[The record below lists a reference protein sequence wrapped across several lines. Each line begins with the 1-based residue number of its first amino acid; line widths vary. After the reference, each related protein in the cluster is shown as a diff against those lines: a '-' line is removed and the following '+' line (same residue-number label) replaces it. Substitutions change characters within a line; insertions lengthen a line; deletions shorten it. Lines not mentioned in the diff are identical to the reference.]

1 MPPKRKK
8 IKTVPKSDDDNDD
21 EQQQSSTISTE
32 NNDDNNDDEKMMKP
46 FNLKI
51 ISWNVNGIRAAL
63 KNGCLKFF
71 ESESCDIL
79 AIQETKCNDKTFP
92 LELKQ
97 WPKFPYK
104 YYVSSKQD
112 GYAGVA
118 LFSKQKPLSVE
129 YGIGKR
135 EFDDEGRIIT
145 AYYDN
150 FILVNAYVV
159 NAGQGLKRL
168 DFKLQF
174 DQDFQ
179 IDLENPK
186 TNTKTA
192 GFTPEERTDFDH
204 LLNSGFIDSFRLL
217 YPNQRKCYTYWGYRF
232 NCRTKDIGW
241 RLDYF
246 LLSKHIVNQIIII
259 MSSSTTVSNPV
270 PPPQPPPPSANVTTQ
285 QTTVT
290 KNDLKQIGICLP
302 TNTPM
307 EIATNTANTSTGQ
320 SSSSSSLN
328 LSYSNAAKNVVTN
341 NTNNFYT
348 TATTAGQFQMGSLS
362 VMVAKLNP
370 STRQQTVI
378 LQPRINTTRGTTL
391 QIQNSVRNST
401 GNSLPNSQ
409 TISTTFPSSNSSAIS
424 VRTRVISG
432 QGNHPSTTIPL
443 LNLSTVAAAS
453 SAVATSGGPPNNN
466 TTSNVTTNSVK
477 QMITGQKFITAGSV
491 ETVNLMISNP
501 NEVRNLKTNAQN
513 SEIKSLYKIN
523 GPKQLTGSSTATA
536 ALVTAQTTP
545 KMISINNASGH
556 QSCQATATR
565 FGILSSN
572 ANAKSA
578 VINLPKNFIIT
589 PTGAS
594 GITNMVSISSANFPA
609 NRIPLSRQ
617 QHHTVTTLSAIHSS
631 NSSTLP
637 SSSTTTITTTNM
649 TTKSTPTTIY
659 TVNTANQNAT
669 NVLNNSNIITT
680 LQPIMTNHQQQ
691 SNNNH
696 QTSNIISSSNTTSSI
711 AIANINNNNTT
722 ATKQAMNIQTINN
735 SNNLSPIKSTATNLS
750 FPIQHHHQSITT
762 TPSSPRPRILSRKR
776 TINDLPT
783 SITIKSNNNNNNL
796 HNTNG
801 SIAFITSSSSSSNV
815 NHHSTITT
823 TTTNQQHLPTI
834 ITNDK
839 SLINQKQLCLKETDY
854 KDLYEQQQQQQQTK
868 ISIKKPRLSIINYHT
883 NGKLPQFSSY
893 NDVKPKNDKK
903 LTLQDLL
910 NDVRKQNEWKDFI
923 LTDQCK
929 KLADD
934 EESFTQK
941 RLELLL
947 TKLENEI
954 SPFSKCAAMT
964 TLYDEIDNNNQ
975 SQQQSQQQQ
984 QQRTSTKINIID
996 RKCVRI
1002 NDIIRANIQRSK
1014 VLCEHFIDCNQII
1027 QRLTYEHKDKVT
1039 NLSKRLNCN
1048 INNNNSSNNNNHN
1061 HKRTSSNSLNSGYS
1075 K

>member
-1 MPPKRKK
+1 
-8 IKTVPKSDDDNDD
+8 
-21 EQQQSSTISTE
+21 
-32 NNDDNNDDEKMMKP
+32 
-46 FNLKI
+46 
-51 ISWNVNGIRAAL
+51 
-63 KNGCLKFF
+63 
-71 ESESCDIL
+71 
-79 AIQETKCNDKTFP
+79 
-92 LELKQ
+92 
-97 WPKFPYK
+97 
-104 YYVSSKQD
+104 
-112 GYAGVA
+112 
-118 LFSKQKPLSVE
+118 
-129 YGIGKR
+129 
-135 EFDDEGRIIT
+135 
-145 AYYDN
+145 
-150 FILVNAYVV
+150 
-159 NAGQGLKRL
+159 
-168 DFKLQF
+168 
-174 DQDFQ
+174 
-179 IDLENPK
+179 
-186 TNTKTA
+186 
-192 GFTPEERTDFDH
+192 
-204 LLNSGFIDSFRLL
+204 
-217 YPNQRKCYTYWGYRF
+217 
-232 NCRTKDIGW
+232 
-241 RLDYF
+241 
-246 LLSKHIVNQIIII
+246 

-302 TNTPM
+302 ANTPM

-750 FPIQHHHQSITT
+750 FPIQQQHHHHNQSITT

-801 SIAFITSSSSSSNV
+801 SIAFITSSSSSSSSNV

-839 SLINQKQLCLKETDY
+839 SLINVNIIDTNKIESNNNNNNNSSITQNCIEINNNNNNFTSRKKPRKQLLEPLSSSSSLNNRNKLNISSSSVTINHHHHQQQQLINDQHNNNNHHHLLINQNNNNNNQQQQQKQLCLKETDY
-854 KDLYEQQQQQQQTK
+854 KDLYEQQQQQTK

-975 SQQQSQQQQ
+975 SQQQQQQSQ

-1048 INNNNSSNNNNHN
+1048 INNNNNNSSNNHN